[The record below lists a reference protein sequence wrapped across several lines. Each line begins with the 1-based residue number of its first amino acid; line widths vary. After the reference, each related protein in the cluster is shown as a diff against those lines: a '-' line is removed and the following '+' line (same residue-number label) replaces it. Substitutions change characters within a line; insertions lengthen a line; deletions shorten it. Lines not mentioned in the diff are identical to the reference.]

1 MLGPRKLGKTK
12 IERINSNFFEF
23 NSKGLNQDR
32 FFEVPKNVEKL
43 GGAPE
48 NDERTCGKV
57 RGQELK

>member
-1 MLGPRKLGKTK
+1 M
-12 IERINSNFFEF
+12 IERLNSNSFEF
-23 NSKGLNQDR
+23 NSKGLNQDM

-57 RGQELK
+57 RGEELK